1 MQGLIEFIFNN
12 HFDSNLLRNII
23 VKEFWKSVMIWQSY
37 GSEFRVQ
44 FSVHPV
50 GLTARYCDREP
61 QAIHPGFAGEKLG
74 GGASYGPKWQTKCN
88 HQRPGHAPAG
98 NFRLQFE
105 MRREAEINV
114 EVIFT

>member
-1 MQGLIEFIFNN
+1 MQGVVEFIFNN
-12 HFDSNLLRNII
+12 HFSSNLLGNII

-37 GSEFRVQ
+37 GNEFRVQ
-44 FSVHPV
+44 FLVHPV

-61 QAIHPGFAGEKLG
+61 QATHPGFAGEKLRG
-74 GGASYGPKWQTKCN
+74 GGFLWAEMTKKCN

>member
-1 MQGLIEFIFNN
+1 MQFL
-12 HFDSNLLRNII
+12 
-23 VKEFWKSVMIWQSY
+23 
-37 GSEFRVQ
+37 
-44 FSVHPV
+44 VHPV

-61 QAIHPGFAGEKLG
+61 QATHPGFAGEKLRG
-74 GGASYGPKWQTKCN
+74 LLMGRNDKKCN

-105 MRREAEINV
+105 MQREAEINV